1 MLDEMNEEL
10 LSAAEVAEGL
20 GVGKQTIAKYRKERG
35 LPAIRLGGEWKFRK
49 SAIHQ
54 WLRDQEVTQGVKK
67 TVVNHKLNK

>member
-1 MLDEMNEEL
+1 MDYEKEEL

-54 WLRDQEVTQGVKK
+54 WLRDQEVTQAVKK
-67 TVVNHKLNK
+67 TVSVNKLTK